1 MPNAPRRDRAP
12 PLSGWGI
19 EIDHPR
25 GAVTDVKR
33 GHGIVDHVL
42 HAVQECCTGTGTTL
56 VGIDGPGGAGK
67 SILAASLARKDS
79 RTSVVPIDDFHV
91 PRDRRVRGRDAVLTP
106 WKNIEVS
113 RLLQEVLQPLAA
125 RKEGG
130 YRRYDWGSDALAE
143 RRVIPAGGLVF
154 VEGVYALIAP
164 LTGYYQFKVWM
175 DCPAMDRRLL
185 LSGEMSGCRRKT
197 GTPRHNAL
205 WTSPT
210 FCWTGSVQ
218 SLEVRLWFSSSKQ
231 RRCDQAEA

>member
-1 MPNAPRRDRAP
+1 M
-12 PLSGWGI
+12 
-19 EIDHPR
+19 
-25 GAVTDVKR
+25 KR

-67 SILAASLARKDS
+67 SVLAASLARKDS

-175 DCPAMDRRLL
+175 DCPRELRLARGLARDGQEALAQWRDEWMPAEDRYASTQRPMDLADLL
-185 LSGEMSGCRRKT
+185 LDWECTESG
-197 GTPRHNAL
+197 N
-205 WTSPT
+205 PT
-210 FCWTGSVQ
+210 LVLKLQ
-218 SLEVRLWFSSSKQ
+218 AASL
-231 RRCDQAEA
+231 

>member
-1 MPNAPRRDRAP
+1 M
-12 PLSGWGI
+12 
-19 EIDHPR
+19 
-25 GAVTDVKR
+25 KR

-67 SILAASLARKDS
+67 SVLAASLARKDS

-130 YRRYDWGSDALAE
+130 YQVSINSRCGWTVRESSVWQEDW
-143 RRVIPAGGLVF
+143 
-154 VEGVYALIAP
+154 
-164 LTGYYQFKVWM
+164 
-175 DCPAMDRRLL
+175 PAMDRRLL

-205 WTSPT
+205 WTAPT

-218 SLEVRLWFSSSKQ
+218 SLEVRLWFLSSKQ